1 MIALKVRKVGNS
13 LGIVLPKETLQRLNI
28 VEGETLYLTE
38 SFENGYR
45 MTPYNENFSKQIAI
59 AEEIMRED
67 RDLLK
72 ELAKR

>member
-1 MIALKVRKVGNS
+1 MITLKVRKIGNS

-45 MTPYNENFSKQIAI
+45 MTPYNENFSK
-59 AEEIMRED
+59 RSPLPKKLCG
-67 RDLLK
+67 RTGTF
-72 ELAKR
+72 

>member
-13 LGIVLPKETLQRLNI
+13 LGIVLPKETLKRLNI

-59 AEEIMRED
+59 AEEIMRQD

>member
-1 MIALKVRKVGNS
+1 MIALKIRKVGNS
-13 LGIVLPKETLQRLNI
+13 LGIVLPKKILQRLNI

-38 SFENGYR
+38 SFDNGYR
-45 MTPYNENFSKQIAI
+45 VTPYNESFSKQIAI

>member
-28 VEGETLYLTE
+28 KEGETVYLTE
-38 SFENGYR
+38 TFDNGYR
-45 MTPYNENFSKQIAI
+45 VTAYNENFSKQIAA
-59 AEEIMRED
+59 AEEIMRDD
-67 RDLLK
+67 RDILK

>member
-72 ELAKR
+72 ELGKR

>member
-1 MIALKVRKVGNS
+1 MIALKVRKIGNS

-28 VEGETLYLTE
+28 VEGETLYLIE

>member
-28 VEGETLYLTE
+28 GEGETVYLTE
-38 SFENGYR
+38 TFDNGYR
-45 MTPYNENFSKQIAI
+45 VTAYNENFSKQIAT

>member
-13 LGIVLPKETLQRLNI
+13 LGIVLPKETLKRLNI